1 MATAKNVTEGASGHT
16 PEPGQQAQQTQQS
29 GAQNE
34 TLQGSPQ
41 QQRAQGQ
48 RQQGDQVPVQG
59 QGGAMQSRRQGGL
72 TRYSRDPLS
81 NLQQIADEMDQLFET
96 FFYGTPARSQR
107 QGQQSRTPAL
117 WVPDV
122 ELQEE
127 GNQLRIDIDLP
138 GVPKENVRVQLQEG
152 MLVIEGERRDER
164 TEGGEREG
172 FRRTERIYG
181 SFYRAIP
188 LPDSADVE
196 HAQAQMKDGVLEIIV
211 PLQQEKQPRRLEIAD

>member
-16 PEPGQQAQQTQQS
+16 PEAGQQTQQTQQS

-41 QQRAQGQ
+41 QRAQGQ
-48 RQQGDQVPVQG
+48 RQQGDQVPVQA

-72 TRYSRDPLS
+72 ARYSRDPLS
-81 NLQQIADEMDQLFET
+81 SLQQIADEMDQLFDT
-96 FFYGTPARSQR
+96 FFYGTPARNQR

-122 ELQEE
+122 ELQDE

-138 GVPKENVRVQLQEG
+138 GVPKEDVRVQLQEG

-172 FRRTERIYG
+172 FRR
-181 SFYRAIP
+181 
-188 LPDSADVE
+188 
-196 HAQAQMKDGVLEIIV
+196 
-211 PLQQEKQPRRLEIAD
+211 